1 MIRKIDDFLA
11 AWASLSEGTA
21 KALGALTDASLSQPV
36 VAGGRTL
43 GRVAWHVVTSV
54 PEMAFR
60 TGLRFEAPS
69 EDAPIPSAAEMTATY
84 RRLAKALAEAVRREW
99 TDETLLVE
107 DDMYGE
113 KWPRGRT
120 LSVLMDHETHHRGQM
135 TVLMRQA
142 GLVVP
147 GVCGPSK
154 EEWAA
159 FGMPAPQ

>member
-21 KALGALTDASLSQPV
+21 KALDALTDVSLSQPV

-43 GRVAWHVVTSV
+43 GRIAWHVVTSV

-60 TGLRFEAPS
+60 TGLRFEAPA
-69 EDAPIPSAAEMTATY
+69 EEAPIPSAAEMAATY
-84 RRLAKALAEAVRREW
+84 RRLAKALAEAVRRDW
-99 TDETLLVE
+99 TDATLLLE

>member
-1 MIRKIDDFLA
+1 MIRKIEDFLL
-11 AWASLSEGTA
+11 AWKSLSEGTA
-21 KALGALTDASLSQPV
+21 RALDALTDEALSQPV

-43 GRVAWHVVTSV
+43 GRIAWHVVTSV

-60 TGLRFEAPS
+60 TGLRFEAPA
-69 EDAPIPSAAEMTATY
+69 EDAPIPSAAEMAATY
-84 RRLAKALAEAVRREW
+84 RKLAEALAEAVRRDW
-99 TDETLLVE
+99 TDETLLME

-142 GLVVP
+142 GLAVP